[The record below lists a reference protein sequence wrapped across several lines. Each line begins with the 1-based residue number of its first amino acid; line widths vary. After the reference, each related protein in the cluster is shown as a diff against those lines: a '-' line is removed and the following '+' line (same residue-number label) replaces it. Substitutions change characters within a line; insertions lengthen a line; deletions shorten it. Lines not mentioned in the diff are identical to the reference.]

1 MTHISARDLHRM
13 ITQVTPHMSDDD
25 TLPVLNA
32 IHLEARNHD
41 LTAVATDR
49 YTFGVARTGITE
61 ADRWTAV
68 IPAEDLP
75 TLTAWLKAADTTT
88 ISITADGPD
97 DEDNNST
104 LTLNGNGASV
114 RIAYPAGHYGKFPN
128 WRNLLRSAL
137 DGDPQAVPLSGVTT
151 EYLKRWKHADKVL
164 AFFQTGP
171 RKPIVFLEDFGEFIG
186 MQMPT
191 NTEHTTRTQLAD
203 RWTSTLTRFA
213 YFEGEGY
220 NLDLQWADKQGD
232 PWEYTGRDNH
242 MGEPLMRLIGIDDDD
257 HTLGS
262 LIAIFGPISAIN

>member
-1 MTHISARDLHRM
+1 MTFISAHDLYRM
-13 ITQVTPHMSDDD
+13 ITQVTPHTSDDD
-25 TLPVLNA
+25 TLPLLTA

-75 TLTAWLKAADTTT
+75 TITAWLKAADTTT
-88 ISITADGPD
+88 VSIVPGTAED
-97 DEDNNST
+97 DDHT
-104 LTLNGNGASV
+104 LTLKGNGGSL
-114 RIAYPAGHYGKFPN
+114 RIAYPAGRYGRFPN

-151 EYLKRWKHADKVL
+151 EFLKRWEHADKVL

-171 RKPIVFLEDFGEFIG
+171 RKPIVFLEDSGEFIG

-191 NTEHTTRTQLAD
+191 NTEHTTRAQLTD

-220 NLDLQWADKQGD
+220 NLDLQWADQDGD

-242 MGEPLMRLIGIDDDD
+242 MGEPLMRLVGIDDDE
-257 HTLGS
+257 HTLAS
-262 LIAIFGPISAIN
+262 VIAMFGPLKPAA